1 MNDPLPRLLYAS
13 QAALSGS
20 TDSPPTVNTLGAL
33 RETDYR
39 YRTVKQELRENLI
52 RRLRDGSE
60 VFPGVR
66 GYDQTVLPQIIHALL
81 SRHDMLF
88 LGLRGQA
95 KTRMIRL
102 LPGLLDP
109 WIPVIDGLEVPDDPL
124 HPMTTLGKR
133 AIADAGDD
141 TPVRWM
147 DRAERFNE
155 KLATPDVTIAD
166 LIGEIDLVKYAEG
179 RYLSDES
186 TMHFGL
192 IPRTNRGLF
201 AVNEL
206 PDLSPRIQV
215 GLFNVLE
222 ERDIQIRGYPVR
234 LALDVCLVFSANPED
249 YTNRGRIVTPLKD
262 RIGSVIRTHYPA
274 TTDEAMQITAENA
287 WTDRSAAAAANGT
300 GSAGGVSDDPD
311 LPRVVVPPYLH
322 RVIEEAVTL
331 ARSSSYINQA
341 SGVSVRTSIA
351 CLENLVSSAE
361 RRGVMTGEPVVVARV
376 SDLAHVLTSTR
387 GKIEL
392 LMADDGDN
400 TEDKL
405 VESLLGEAVKAVFG
419 QRADAD
425 EFVAVSDQFAD
436 GLRLTVGDDVSA
448 EAVVASL
455 AQVDG
460 LADAARD
467 VAGRLDLNAD
477 DPQMLAS
484 AGEFLL
490 EALYVNNALS
500 KQRRGTAS
508 RYSR

>member
-1 MNDPLPRLLYAS
+1 MNDPMPRPLYAAHATHGG
-13 QAALSGS
+13 QTVAA
-20 TDSPPTVNTLGAL
+20 DDAPPAATTLGSL
-33 RETDYR
+33 RETAYR

-52 RRLRDGSE
+52 RRLRDGTE

-66 GYDQTVLPQIIHALL
+66 GYEQTVLPQIIHALL

-124 HPMTTLGKR
+124 CPMTTLGRR
-133 AIADAGDD
+133 AIAEAGDE
-141 TPVRWM
+141 TPLRWM
-147 DRAERFNE
+147 ARAERFNE

-166 LIGEIDLVKYAEG
+166 LIGEIDLVKHAEG

-192 IPRTNRGLF
+192 IPRTNRGIF

-274 TTDEAMQITAENA
+274 TTDQAMQITAENA
-287 WTDRSAAAAANGT
+287 WTQRGAASAHGT
-300 GSAGGVSDDPD
+300 GGATDDSD

-331 ARSSSYINQA
+331 ARGSSYINQA

-361 RRGVMTGEPVVVARV
+361 RRGVMTGEPVVAARV

-419 QRADAD
+419 GRADAD
-425 EFVAVSDQFAD
+425 AFAAVSDQFAD
-436 GLRLTVGDDVSA
+436 GLRLTVGDDVPA
-448 EAVVASL
+448 EAVVSSL
-455 AQVDG
+455 TQVDG
-460 LADAARD
+460 LAQAARD
-467 VAGRLDLNAD
+467 VAGLLDLDAD